1 MKKARKITSI
11 ESRKGNA
18 AQTLA
23 HPGHSIWGMLG
34 IVVRLGVIFKYWKA
48 LPEAHRKTTPGKAV
62 GFLFI
67 PFFNFYW
74 VFVSFPALAKGYYSY
89 GKQVNDPEIKDMSG
103 LGIAYAVLFV
113 VGFWIASPTPALT
126 ALTAGVG
133 IAEVMFLGIGYA
145 ALFVGGFA
153 SASPI
158 PALPA
163 LMAVV
168 SIADVV
174 VLALF
179 FKAMSTYANGALS
192 RGASVPPPAPS
203 AAW

>member
-1 MKKARKITSI
+1 MPRIFSNTKSI
-11 ESRKGNA
+11 DRV
-18 AQTLA
+18 TWLILRV
-23 HPGHSIWGMLG
+23 PLV
-34 IVVRLGVIFKYWKA
+34 IVTIVFMSPLFFQCWKA

-74 VFVSFPALAKGYYSY
+74 AFVSFPALAKGYYSY

-113 VGFWIASPTPALT
+113 VEFAVVFLTPALT
-126 ALTAGVG
+126 ALIIVA
-133 IAEVMFLGIGYA
+133 
-145 ALFVGGFA
+145 
-153 SASPI
+153 
-158 PALPA
+158 
-163 LMAVV
+163 

-174 VLALF
+174 VFVLF
-179 FKAMSTYANGALS
+179 SKAMSTYANRALS

-203 AAW
+203 SA